1 MRVAVNVRL
10 LIKNKLD
17 GIGWFTYETMKR
29 ITASHPG
36 HEFLFIFD
44 RKYDPSFLFSP
55 NIIPVIVPPPTRH
68 PLLWLAWFEVSLPIV
83 LKKHNVD
90 LFLSPDGYLSLGS
103 GKKQMS
109 IIHDINFHHRPMDLP
124 FSTRL
129 YYRKMFPLFAR
140 KATRL
145 GTVSHYS
152 KHDIMNAYG
161 VDEGKIDVM
170 YNGANEMYRPL
181 TKEEIEETRE
191 KYNAKAGYFI
201 FIGTLHPR
209 KNIARMLL
217 AFENFREKINVPF
230 KMIIVGEKMF
240 MTSDIEQVYSSMQYS
255 NDVLFVGRKSP
266 LELKFLLGSA
276 TALSFVP
283 LFEGFGIP
291 VVEAMYC
298 DVPVIASN
306 VTSLPEIAGEAAIY
320 ADPCNVDSIA
330 DAMLKIVENISLR
343 QKIIEAARSQKLK
356 YSWDKTAAS
365 LWSGITKCFD

>member
-1 MRVAVNVRL
+1 MRIAVNVRL

-29 ITASHPG
+29 ITKAHPE
-36 HEFLFIFD
+36 HEFVFIFD

-55 NIIPVIVPPPTRH
+55 NIIPVVVPPQTRR
-68 PLLWLAWFEVSLPIV
+68 PLLWLAWFEISIPMV
-83 LKKHNVD
+83 LKKHDVD
-90 LFLSPDGYLSLGS
+90 LFLSPDGYLSLNT

-129 YYRKMFPLFAR
+129 YYRKMFPLFAK

-145 GTVSHYS
+145 GTVSRYS
-152 KHDIMNAYG
+152 KTDIMNAYG
-161 VDEGKIDVM
+161 VNEGKIDIM
-170 YNGANEMYRPL
+170 YNGANEMYSPL
-181 TKEEIEETRE
+181 TKDEIKETRE

-201 FIGTLHPR
+201 FIGTMHPR

-217 AFENFREKINVPF
+217 AFDMFREKINVSF

-240 MTSDIEQVYSSMQYS
+240 MTRDIEQVYSSMQFS
-255 NDVLFVGRKSP
+255 EDVIFAGRKSP
-266 LELKFLLGSA
+266 LELKYLLGSA

-291 VVEAMYC
+291 LVEAMYC
-298 DVPVIASN
+298 DVPVITSN

-320 ADPCNVDSIA
+320 ADPYNVDSISN
-330 DAMLKIVENISLR
+330 AMLTIFENIPLR
-343 QKIIEAARSQKLK
+343 EKIIKSARNQRNK

>member
-1 MRVAVNVRL
+1 
-10 LIKNKLD
+10 
-17 GIGWFTYETMKR
+17 
-29 ITASHPG
+29 
-36 HEFLFIFD
+36 
-44 RKYDPSFLFSP
+44 
-55 NIIPVIVPPPTRH
+55 
-68 PLLWLAWFEVSLPIV
+68 
-83 LKKHNVD
+83 
-90 LFLSPDGYLSLGS
+90 
-103 GKKQMS
+103 
-109 IIHDINFHHRPMDLP
+109 
-124 FSTRL
+124 
-129 YYRKMFPLFAR
+129 
-140 KATRL
+140 
-145 GTVSHYS
+145 
-152 KHDIMNAYG
+152 
-161 VDEGKIDVM
+161 
-170 YNGANEMYRPL
+170 
-181 TKEEIEETRE
+181 
-191 KYNAKAGYFI
+191 
-201 FIGTLHPR
+201 
-209 KNIARMLL
+209 MLL